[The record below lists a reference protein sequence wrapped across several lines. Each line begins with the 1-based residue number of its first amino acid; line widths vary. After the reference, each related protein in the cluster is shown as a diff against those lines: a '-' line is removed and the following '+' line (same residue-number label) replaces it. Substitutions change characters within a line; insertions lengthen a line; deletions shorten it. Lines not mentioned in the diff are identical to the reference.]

1 MIELHGQIAPVRL
14 HGQLNK
20 VPSESSGGPLQ
31 SKTAWPSHSQQII
44 TPDDDYYG
52 LASVKVEPVPR
63 LPACVASFT
72 EAIHETVENVVNIS
86 AVASVECEDILLLHS
101 VESVSGASYGFSK
114 NSNGYYES
122 KNKGK
127 NSSYAICKVAL
138 WAREETTVTLNCIN
152 YAESSYDYGLIS
164 EIDTMLE
171 QSASADSSGVFKS
184 FKGQSSQDVVQV
196 VISVP
201 AGDHYFCVK
210 FIKDSSG
217 ANGNDTFQFAI
228 AE

>member
-1 MIELHGQIAPVRL
+1 MALIDKLRAIGDGFRL
-14 HGQLNK
+14 SRETTKEFTLEEMAVLAAEK
-20 VPSESSGGPLQ
+20 VGTSFVSDGS
-31 SKTAWPSHSQQII
+31 
-44 TPDDDYYG
+44 
-52 LASVKVEPVPR
+52 PR
-63 LPACVASFT
+63 V
-72 EAIHETVENVVNIS
+72 IENVVNIS
-86 AVASVECEDILLLHS
+86 AVASVECEDILLFHS

-114 NSNGYYES
+114 NSNGYYVS
-122 KNKGK
+122 NNKGE

-152 YAESSYDYGLIS
+152 YAESNYDYGLIS

-171 QSASADSSGVFKS
+171 LSSSADSSGVFKS
-184 FKGQSSQDVVQV
+184 FNGQSSQDVVQV

-228 AE
+228 VE